1 MRFGCETMY
10 CRCSASE
17 IVKNGIWTSRKSK
30 LSMEG
35 QAMIQ
40 GLRLEE
46 EECDI
51 YVSFGKT
58 DI

>member
-1 MRFGCETMY
+1 MY